1 MIEVFSTDKKHTM
14 KKLQDVQDGC
24 WIKITSPTQTEI
36 EDISNRFHIPKHYFH
51 DALDEEERSR
61 IELKRGDADKSHSL
75 VIVDCPYETID
86 EMGYTMYET
95 MPIGIILV
103 ENVFITISLREVP
116 VLTAIIEKPL
126 DTYDTSLHTRFLL
139 QILYAVSYFYLNY
152 LNKLIR
158 LMNTLEG
165 KIKQSMKNEQ
175 LYAFMAIQKSLVF
188 FATALQS
195 NKAILDKMQ
204 DVEHFMQNEANHD
217 LLRDV
222 VIENKQA
229 IAMTDTYTQI
239 ISGMSDIFSSVISNN
254 LNMVMKFLTSF
265 TIILSLPTIV
275 GSIYGMNVSLPFAH
289 EAHAFSGIMIFTIIL
304 TLIVTVIFWRKKYF

>member
-1 MIEVFSTDKKHTM
+1 MIEFYTAHGKQEM
-14 KKLQDVQDGC
+14 KKLEAAKKGS
-24 WIKITSPTQTEI
+24 WIKVVSPSASEI
-36 EDISNRFHIPKHYFH
+36 EELSAMYHIPKHYFH

-61 IELKRGDADKSHSL
+61 IELKRTEEEKRHSL
-75 VIVDCPYETID
+75 VIVDCPYATKD
-86 EMGYTMYET
+86 EMGYTTYET
-95 MPIGIILV
+95 MPIGIVLADDI
-103 ENVFITISLREVP
+103 FMTISIREVP
-116 VLTAIIEKPL
+116 VLTSIIETPI
-126 DTYDTSLHTRFLL
+126 DYYDTANHTRFLL
-139 QILYAVSYFYLNY
+139 QILYAVSYFYLKY
-152 LNKLIR
+152 LDKLIH
-158 LMNTLEG
+158 LMNELEG

-175 LYAFMAIQKSLVF
+175 LYAFMAVQKSLVF

-204 DVEHFMQNEANHD
+204 DVEHFMQNQGNHD

-275 GSIYGMNVSLPFAH
+275 GSIYGMNVKLPFAH
-289 EAHAFSGIMIFTIIL
+289 EANAFSGIMLFTIIL
-304 TLIVTVIFWRKKYF
+304 TLLVTVIFWRKKYF